1 MPPTTFTPTT
11 VDELRDAVAGSAT
24 SHPRL
29 IVTAAGT
36 AATTGGRPD
45 PADAVVDTTALSGV
59 LNYTPAD
66 MTVAVRA
73 GTPLADVQAELGAHG
88 QHVAFD
94 AARVRRGATVGGLL
108 ATGDGGPL
116 RQMYGTLRDLVI
128 GVTVVLGDGTV
139 AKAGG
144 RVIKN
149 VAGYDLA
156 KLFHGSLGT
165 LGVVAEVV
173 LRLHP
178 LPRTAVTVALPAD
191 AAAATRL
198 GVELIASGTEP
209 AVLEWTP
216 GTGLLV
222 RIEGTPD
229 GVRERVDTVV
239 AENAGAHVL
248 GGDDEAAAWIAVAAV
263 ADPGPGST
271 VLRAGTLPSDG
282 PGFLAALG
290 AAADAAGVTLASGSS
305 VGVGVHTVA
314 LTGGVHEPVLAA
326 AHAAAASSVSV
337 LQGDGLAA
345 DTALW
350 GPPPPAVALMR
361 AVKARFDP
369 GARFGAGRLSPW
381 LAPTRSHDAE
391 GVPA

>member
-1 MPPTTFTPTT
+1 MPSTTSFSPAT
-11 VDELRDAVAGSAT
+11 VAELRDAVAGSAT

-29 IVTAAGT
+29 LVAAAGT

-59 LNYTPAD
+59 LDYTPSD

-73 GTPLADVQAELGAHG
+73 GTPLADVQAELGGHG

-108 ATGDGGPL
+108 ASGDGGPL
-116 RQMYGTLRDLVI
+116 RHMYGTLRDLVI
-128 GVTVVLGDGTV
+128 GVTVVLGDGSV

-144 RVIKN
+144 HVIKN

-165 LGVVAEVV
+165 LGIVAEVV

-178 LPRTAVTVALPAD
+178 LPRTAATVALPAD
-191 AAAATRL
+191 AATATRL
-198 GVELIASGTEP
+198 GVELVASGTEP
-209 AVLEWTP
+209 VALEWTP

-222 RIEGTPD
+222 RVEGTPA
-229 GVRERVDTVV
+229 GVHERADTV
-239 AENAGAHVL
+239 AARHGGARVL
-248 GGDDEAAAWIAVAAV
+248 TGADEAAAWAAVAAV
-263 ADPGPGST
+263 ADPAAAGAT

-282 PGFLAALG
+282 PAFLAALG
-290 AAADAAGVTLASGSS
+290 AAADAAGVTLACGSS
-305 VGVGVHTVA
+305 VGAGVHTVA
-314 LTGGVHEPVLAA
+314 LTGGAHEPVLAA
-326 AHAAAASSVSV
+326 AHAAAGSSVSV
-337 LQGDGLAA
+337 LHDGGLAC
-345 DTALW
+345 DTPRW

-361 AVKARFDP
+361 AVKTRFDP
-369 GARFGAGRLSPW
+369 AGRFGAGRFSPW
-381 LAPTRSHDAE
+381 LAPTRADE
-391 GVPA
+391 GALA

>member
-1 MPPTTFTPTT
+1 MPPTTTFGPRT
-11 VDELRDAVAGSAT
+11 VEELRDAVAGSAT

-29 IVTAAGT
+29 LVTAAGT

-73 GTPLADVQAELGAHG
+73 GTPLADVQAELGEHG

-144 RVIKN
+144 HVIKN

-178 LPRTAVTVALPAD
+178 LPRTAATVALPAD

-198 GVELIASGTEP
+198 GVELIAAGTEP
-209 AVLEWTP
+209 AALEWTP

-229 GVRERVDTVV
+229 GVRERVGTVL
-239 AENAGAHVL
+239 AKNSGAHVL
-248 GGDDEAAAWIAVAAV
+248 AGADEEAAWTAVAAV
-263 ADPGPGST
+263 ADPAASNTT

-290 AAADAAGVTLASGSS
+290 AAADASGTTLASSSS

-314 LTGGVHEPVLAA
+314 LSGGTHEPVLAA
-326 AHAAAASSVSV
+326 AHAAAGSSVSV
-337 LQGDGLAA
+337 LRYDGLAA
-345 DTALW
+345 DTPLW

-369 GARFGAGRLSPW
+369 ADRFGAGRLSPW
-381 LAPTRSHDAE
+381 LAPLHE
-391 GVPA
+391 GAPA